1 VFTSPDGGL
10 YRHSN
15 IQIKMK
21 IYGHLVPAEDEA
33 TINGLERAFNE
44 ASERAPQPSHGL
56 TLISKTA

>member
-1 VFTSPDGGL
+1 MFTSPDDGL

-15 IQIKMK
+15 IQITMN
-21 IYGHLVPAEDEA
+21 IYGHLVPDEDEA

-44 ASERAPQPSHGL
+44 ANERALQPSHGL